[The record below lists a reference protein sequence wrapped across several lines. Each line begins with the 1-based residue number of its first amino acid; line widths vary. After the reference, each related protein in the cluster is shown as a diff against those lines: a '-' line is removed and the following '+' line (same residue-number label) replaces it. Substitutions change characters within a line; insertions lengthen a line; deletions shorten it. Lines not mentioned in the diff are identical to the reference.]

1 MAGIRDAIAA
11 DLGPA
16 PSRVTRTPKGFE
28 SDTEFLNDMRTKYEF
43 GYSFNEHNIKAGKDD
58 AKFTVGLQ
66 WDPVVKTRR
75 ESANKPVLTF
85 NRLIAFVAQ
94 IVGNRLMNE
103 TEIRVAPDKAGT
115 REIAEIRE
123 GLIRSIFKNSQSD
136 FARDEA
142 HKYQVIGGQGAYSLS
157 IDYTSDDVFEQ
168 QINLQACS
176 DPYSAIFDPLGV
188 EPSGADCQ
196 WGFIGDDIP
205 QQEFKHRW
213 PWAAETSF
221 MGSEKWNHNS
231 FWLQEDTVR
240 VVSYWRMVTEGSRTL
255 ALYLDGTVQDVSK
268 LEEYE
273 YLNLCETRSD
283 GSPYTR
289 DVPKRFARLYVC
301 SGGAIL
307 EGPYDYPVSSL
318 PMYRV
323 AGWEVNDGERV
334 HRWGLIRFLK
344 DPQRLHN
351 YWRHLSIDTVLPTP
365 TGWTTMRDVEVG
377 DQLLDEQGRPCNV
390 IGTSPVYLSKKCYR
404 ITFDDGS
411 NIVASDEHTWKVETR
426 GKRNSPKPGS
436 NWFDEEL
443 TTDKLVPGK
452 HFIWM
457 TKPLDLP
464 EIELPIHPYVLGM
477 WLGNGRSDG
486 SAISHHQDDAAEV
499 RNLIEGYGY
508 TVSDIRP
515 EKNTKG
521 VRFTVYDLVTRLR
534 ENGLLHNKHI
544 PSVYLRASRQ
554 QREQLLQGLMDSDG
568 SINTHVQTCEFTT
581 VLPTLADGFAELVS
595 SLGIKPVKCVRKGR
609 VRMWADGTETLHRDA
624 HQFVFT
630 AASDDNVFALKR
642 KRTLQQRPRNEHPR
656 RNKRFRIVSVD
667 EVASVPTKCV
677 GIDAPSRLFLAGP
690 SMVPTHNSTVAEQLV
705 AAPRNKW
712 LTTTEAVRGHEVK
725 WRKAATS
732 DDPFLYFNDGEQAP
746 IHIPPPGIDAALINE
761 AGLATQDLKDI
772 SNIHEAA
779 LGMPSNEVS
788 KVAIQQRQMVSDV
801 GTFIYTDRLK
811 IADTRCAKNI
821 DELIPYIYDTKRVI
835 TVIGRDDKAVL
846 KTIND
851 GTPNSDITAGKY
863 AITVNV
869 GPASETKRSLA
880 AEQMMSFVNAAPQ
893 TAALV
898 MDLVAEAQ
906 DWPKATEFAR
916 RFRTQLPPGL
926 IPDDELTPEMR
937 QMQQQQQQQQQM
949 EAQVAAANA
958 QADIALKQAKAS
970 DAMSRGRL
978 ALAQAYKAVADAQ
991 SRRADVEGKNEDKD
1005 FHHVLKTLDQHNSMM
1020 QEDRQHDLAVEDQE
1034 HQHEMDISGQSHDQE
1049 MGVTNLFKELA
1060 NTDRDFAL
1068 RQQAQNAAKDNP
1080 MPGTTEKTK

>member
-255 ALYLDGTVQDVSK
+255 ALYLDGTVQDVSE

-273 YLNLCETRSD
+273 YLHLCETRSD

-289 DVPKRFARLYVC
+289 VVPKRFARLYIC

-351 YWRHLSIDTVLPTP
+351 YWR
-365 TGWTTMRDVEVG
+365 
-377 DQLLDEQGRPCNV
+377 
-390 IGTSPVYLSKKCYR
+390 
-404 ITFDDGS
+404 
-411 NIVASDEHTWKVETR
+411 
-426 GKRNSPKPGS
+426 
-436 NWFDEEL
+436 
-443 TTDKLVPGK
+443 
-452 HFIWM
+452 
-457 TKPLDLP
+457 
-464 EIELPIHPYVLGM
+464 
-477 WLGNGRSDG
+477 
-486 SAISHHQDDAAEV
+486 
-499 RNLIEGYGY
+499 
-508 TVSDIRP
+508 
-515 EKNTKG
+515 
-521 VRFTVYDLVTRLR
+521 
-534 ENGLLHNKHI
+534 
-544 PSVYLRASRQ
+544 
-554 QREQLLQGLMDSDG
+554 
-568 SINTHVQTCEFTT
+568 
-581 VLPTLADGFAELVS
+581 
-595 SLGIKPVKCVRKGR
+595 
-609 VRMWADGTETLHRDA
+609 
-624 HQFVFT
+624 
-630 AASDDNVFALKR
+630 
-642 KRTLQQRPRNEHPR
+642 
-656 RNKRFRIVSVD
+656 
-667 EVASVPTKCV
+667 
-677 GIDAPSRLFLAGP
+677 
-690 SMVPTHNSTVAEQLV
+690 STVAEQLV

-991 SRRADVEGKNEDKD
+991 SRRADVEGKNEDKN

-1020 QEDRQHDLAVEDQE
+1020 QEDRQHDLAVGDQE

-1080 MPGTTEKTK
+1080 MPGTTEKME